1 MKSLLILILYLFL
14 FVFLIC
20 AVFSVFAFFVDVFKW
35 HLIEK
40 RTIVKASRESE
51 VNSDERDNNGSFDR
65 SSDRGADRSS
75 NGSDAGSSD
84 GDSDRDSGSSSDA
97 GTESRE
103 CDSRSIFDSWL
114 QS

>member
-1 MKSLLILILYLFL
+1 MKSLFILILYI
-14 FVFLIC
+14 FVFLFILC
-20 AVFSVFAFFVDVFKW
+20 AIFSLLAFFVDVFKW

-40 RTIVKASRESE
+40 RTIVKPSRESE
-51 VNSDERDNNGSFDR
+51 VKSDERDNNGSFDR

-75 NGSDAGSSD
+75 NGTDAGSSD

-103 CDSRSIFDSWL
+103 CDSRSIWDFGM
-114 QS
+114 